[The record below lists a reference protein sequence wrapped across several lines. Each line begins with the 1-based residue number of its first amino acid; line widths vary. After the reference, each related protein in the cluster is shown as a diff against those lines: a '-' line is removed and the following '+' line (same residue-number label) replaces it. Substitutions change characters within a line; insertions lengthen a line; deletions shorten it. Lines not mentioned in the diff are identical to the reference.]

1 MNNGIVLNIFDDPK
15 MSERQFV
22 VIGEYVYARGR
33 VEEFGLTKNNEYK
46 VLDTNGFDLIKVTKD
61 NGEEDWFSV
70 EYFSIYECA

>member
-1 MNNGIVLNIFDDPK
+1 MNNGVVLNIFDDPK

-22 VIGEYVYARGR
+22 CVGEYVYARGR
-33 VEEFGLTKNNEYK
+33 AEEFGLTKNNEYK

-61 NGEEDWFSV
+61 DGEEDWFSV